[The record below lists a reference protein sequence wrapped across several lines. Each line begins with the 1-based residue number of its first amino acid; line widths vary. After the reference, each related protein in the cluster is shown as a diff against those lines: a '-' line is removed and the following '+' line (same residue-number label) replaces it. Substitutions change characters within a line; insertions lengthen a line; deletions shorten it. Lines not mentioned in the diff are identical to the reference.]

1 MKLISW
7 NVRHLND
14 HLDAFEF
21 FVSDRRTDVF
31 AFQELTERHIDV
43 LRTMEGYELY
53 LAEDFIERENVY
65 YLGLPASL
73 NESNHQVWPIN
84 RIRRVSGS
92 LIGRRNAWV
101 ECLSPQSLTVLLDDP
116 SITIA
121 KVHLSA
127 ASSPIQR
134 ALHSGDIVL
143 VDLSR
148 KPPAPPGIFVLFD
161 GMGIVAERLENISD
175 NDPPKV
181 RIISDNTFNSAYERT
196 ADEVNI
202 IGRIRWFAREI

>member
-1 MKLISW
+1 M
-7 NVRHLND
+7 ND

-21 FVSDRRTDVF
+21 FVSDRRADVF

-53 LAEDFIERENVY
+53 LAEDFIERGNDY
-65 YLGLPASL
+65 YLGLLASL
-73 NESNHQVWPIN
+73 NVSNHQVWPIN
-84 RIRRVSGS
+84 RNHRVSGS

-101 ECLSPQSLTVLLDDP
+101 ECLSLQSLTVLLDDP

-121 KVHLSA
+121 NTHLSA
-127 ASSPIQR
+127 GTSPIQR
-134 ALHSGDIVL
+134 ALHTGDVVL

-148 KPPAPPGIFVLFD
+148 QPPAPPGIFVLFD
-161 GMGIVAERLENISD
+161 GMGLVANRLENILN

-181 RIISDNTFNSAYERT
+181 RVNSDNTFYRAYERT
-196 ADEVNI
+196 AGEVNI
-202 IGRIRWFAREI
+202 IGRTRWFARKI